1 MPCFDNYSIFFLFL
15 NKQFFSA
22 HTFIK
27 GNYWIITEYDLKN
40 PYHVIAKHK
49 AAQLGAEMKMFFSQ
63 SSRINHTL
71 SEQELER
78 NALLSDLEK
87 TKKAL
92 EIAYAGFDNVTE
104 PDLIDCYIYEVN
116 SVLKRYKFLMEQ
128 AALLNMLPEEKEY
141 PSPLH
146 TETPATSLIG

>member
-1 MPCFDNYSIFFLFL
+1 MY
-15 NKQFFSA
+15 KQR
-22 HTFIK
+22 
-27 GNYWIITEYDLKN
+27 YTERTT
-40 PYHVIAKHK
+40 
-49 AAQLGAEMKMFFSQ
+49 MKMYFSQ
-63 SSRINHTL
+63 ASRANRTL
-71 SEQELER
+71 SEREIER

-128 AALLNMLPEEKEY
+128 AAKFCLLPEEKENLT
-141 PSPLH
+141 PLS
-146 TETPATSLIG
+146 TETPVTSLIG

>member
-1 MPCFDNYSIFFLFL
+1 
-15 NKQFFSA
+15 
-22 HTFIK
+22 
-27 GNYWIITEYDLKN
+27 
-40 PYHVIAKHK
+40 
-49 AAQLGAEMKMFFSQ
+49 MKMYFGH
-63 SSRINHTL
+63 SSHTNRTL
-71 SEQELER
+71 SEKEIER

-128 AALLNMLPEEKEY
+128 AARICVLPEENE
-141 PSPLH
+141 PVASLNP
-146 TETPATSLIG
+146 ETSAATLIG

>member
-1 MPCFDNYSIFFLFL
+1 MKTY
-15 NKQFFSA
+15 FS
-22 HTFIK
+22 
-27 GNYWIITEYDLKN
+27 L
-40 PYHVIAKHK
+40 
-49 AAQLGAEMKMFFSQ
+49 
-63 SSRINHTL
+63 SSRTNRTL
-71 SEQELER
+71 SEKEIER

-128 AALLNMLPEEKEY
+128 ATHLNMLPEEKEHI
-141 PSPLH
+141 SPLH
-146 TETPATSLIG
+146 TETPAASLIG

>member
-1 MPCFDNYSIFFLFL
+1 MDNPGILCKEITCNLYLMHLFIVEMRD
-15 NKQFFSA
+15 N
-22 HTFIK
+22 
-27 GNYWIITEYDLKN
+27 
-40 PYHVIAKHK
+40 
-49 AAQLGAEMKMFFSQ
+49 MKMFFSQ
-63 SSRINHTL
+63 SSRVNRILT
-71 SEQELER
+71 EKEIER

-116 SVLKRYKFLMEQ
+116 SVMKRYKFLLEQ
-128 AALLNMLPEEKEY
+128 AAALSLLPEEDTH
-141 PSPLH
+141 SAPLS